1 MSNMARPGEQ
11 RRRRNLQPTAPDRER
26 EHDAG
31 ERSQERGR
39 APDPGATG
47 DGGGGRVRR
56 RGRREWLRVGSSTR
70 HQRARVAA
78 EGGRRRGSS
87 HRCGASDPS
96 RVEKR
101 RFSWGNTPP
110 AAAGFSA
117 CWRVPAAAPAQRPRV
132 PLEPADRQSL
142 LAGARGRRDQPPAGS
157 GERAAKRSFCAPA
170 SELFLGAGSS
180 WPASSLLRSLLRQV
194 GLRAQPDQ
202 LRTARDDDLGRR

>member
-1 MSNMARPGEQ
+1 VSNMARPGEQ

-142 LAGARGRRDQPPAGS
+142 LAGRLRRACSQAQLLRARERAVPGRRFELAGVVATAQPPTAGRLAGAAGS
-157 GERAAKRSFCAPA
+157 APDRA
-170 SELFLGAGSS
+170 
-180 WPASSLLRSLLRQV
+180 
-194 GLRAQPDQ
+194 
-202 LRTARDDDLGRR
+202 RR